1 MVYEAL
7 PRFYPDGIHA
17 KCSLFAIDCEYI
29 EKLRYGLDEGAR
41 SYRCVSA
48 AYHEELEIL
57 SLISGSLEVVI
68 DGNSVILSPGE
79 CAVIL
84 PYREHSGYCPT
95 DGETT
100 KYYCVKI
107 EVGRFLNGTGSL
119 ADELRAISECRFS
132 CPEKIGGEKGSALS
146 RLAEELYGVSD
157 GADRLSPV
165 KQAEKMAVVWKI
177 LAVIVGG
184 ASAGQRTPHRRAEHR
199 LHPPCLLNCRGEL
212 PDRADQPGRRRA
224 DELHADLFLPGFPEM
239 LREELLGVPH
249 RVPRFHGDLYAR
261 AVRDNRRDRGEG
273 RVRRLLLFLECF
285 QAAGGGFA
293 AGIFPR
299 EWIKKRPPFPAAP
312 LAVLSCPRASPTFFR
327 CSSRPWISD
336 SLSSTR
342 RRSCP

>member
-17 KCSLFAIDCEYI
+17 KCSLFAIDGEYI

-41 SYRCVSA
+41 SYRCISA

-79 CAVIL
+79 CTVIL

-95 DGETT
+95 GGDTT

-132 CPEKIGGEKGSALS
+132 CPEKIDGEKGSALS
-146 RLAEELYGVSD
+146 RLAEELYSVSD
-157 GADRLSPV
+157 GADRLSPE

-177 LAVIVGG
+177 LAVIVG
-184 ASAGQRTPHRRAEHR
+184 ER
-199 LHPPCLLNCRGEL
+199 LL
-212 PDRADQPGRRRA
+212 DSGRRIAARNIDFIRRVSSIVEENYQTGLTSRDA
-224 DELHADLFLPGFPEM
+224 AARMNYTLTYFCRVFRKCFGKSFSAYLTEYRVFMATCMRGQCATIAEIAEKVGFDDYCYFSNVF
-239 LREELLGVPH
+239 RRQVGVS
-249 RVPRFHGDLYAR
+249 
-261 AVRDNRRDRGEG
+261 
-273 RVRRLLLFLECF
+273 
-285 QAAGGGFA
+285 
-293 AGIFPR
+293 PR
-299 EWIKKRPPFPAAP
+299 EY
-312 LAVLSCPRASPTFFR
+312 FR
-327 CSSRPWISD
+327 GNG
-336 SLSSTR
+336 
-342 RRSCP
+342 

>member
-17 KCSLFAIDCEYI
+17 KCSLFAIDGEYI

-132 CPEKIGGEKGSALS
+132 CQEKIDGEKGSALS

-157 GADRLSPV
+157 GADRLSPE

-177 LAVIVGG
+177 LAVIVGE
-184 ASAGQRTPHRRAEHR
+184 R
-199 LHPPCLLNCRGEL
+199 L
-212 PDRADQPGRRRA
+212 PDSGCRIAARNIDFIRRVSSIVEENYQTGLTSRDA
-224 DELHADLFLPGFPEM
+224 AARMNYTLTYFCRVFRKCFGKSFSAYLTEYRVFMATCMRGQCATIAEIAEKVGFDDYCYFSNVF
-239 LREELLGVPH
+239 RRQVGVS
-249 RVPRFHGDLYAR
+249 
-261 AVRDNRRDRGEG
+261 
-273 RVRRLLLFLECF
+273 
-285 QAAGGGFA
+285 
-293 AGIFPR
+293 PR
-299 EWIKKRPPFPAAP
+299 EY
-312 LAVLSCPRASPTFFR
+312 FR
-327 CSSRPWISD
+327 GNG
-336 SLSSTR
+336 
-342 RRSCP
+342 

>member
-84 PYREHSGYCPT
+84 PYREHSAYCPT

-132 CPEKIGGEKGSALS
+132 CPEKIDGEKGSALS

-177 LAVIVGG
+177 LAVIVGE
-184 ASAGQRTPHRRAEHR
+184 R
-199 LHPPCLLNCRGEL
+199 L
-212 PDRADQPGRRRA
+212 PDSGRRIAARNIDFIRRVSSIVEENYQTGLTSRDA
-224 DELHADLFLPGFPEM
+224 AARMNYTLTYFCRVFRKCFGKSFSAYLTEYRVFMATCMRGQCATIAEIAEKVGFDDYCYFSNVF
-239 LREELLGVPH
+239 RRQVGVS
-249 RVPRFHGDLYAR
+249 
-261 AVRDNRRDRGEG
+261 
-273 RVRRLLLFLECF
+273 
-285 QAAGGGFA
+285 
-293 AGIFPR
+293 PR
-299 EWIKKRPPFPAAP
+299 EY
-312 LAVLSCPRASPTFFR
+312 FR
-327 CSSRPWISD
+327 GNG
-336 SLSSTR
+336 
-342 RRSCP
+342 

>member
-17 KCSLFAIDCEYI
+17 KCSLFAIDGEYI

-41 SYRCVSA
+41 SYRCISA

-95 DGETT
+95 GGETT

-132 CPEKIGGEKGSALS
+132 CPEKIDGEKGSALS

-157 GADRLSPV
+157 GADKLSPE

-177 LAVIVGG
+177 LAVIVGE
-184 ASAGQRTPHRRAEHR
+184 R
-199 LHPPCLLNCRGEL
+199 L
-212 PDRADQPGRRRA
+212 PDIGCRIAARNIDFIRRVSSIVEENYQTGLTSRDA
-224 DELHADLFLPGFPEM
+224 AARMNYTLTYFCRVFRKCFGKSFSAYLTEYRVFMATCMRGQCATIAEIAEKVGFDDYCYFSNVF
-239 LREELLGVPH
+239 RRQVGVS
-249 RVPRFHGDLYAR
+249 
-261 AVRDNRRDRGEG
+261 
-273 RVRRLLLFLECF
+273 
-285 QAAGGGFA
+285 
-293 AGIFPR
+293 PR
-299 EWIKKRPPFPAAP
+299 EY
-312 LAVLSCPRASPTFFR
+312 FR
-327 CSSRPWISD
+327 GNG
-336 SLSSTR
+336 
-342 RRSCP
+342 

>member
-17 KCSLFAIDCEYI
+17 KCSLFAIDGEYI

-41 SYRCVSA
+41 SYRCISA

-84 PYREHSGYCPT
+84 PYREHSAYCPT
-95 DGETT
+95 GGDTT
-100 KYYCVKI
+100 KYYCIKI

-132 CPEKIGGEKGSALS
+132 CPEKIDGEKGSALS

-157 GADRLSPV
+157 GADRLSPE

-177 LAVIVGG
+177 LAVIVGE
-184 ASAGQRTPHRRAEHR
+184 R
-199 LHPPCLLNCRGEL
+199 L
-212 PDRADQPGRRRA
+212 PDSGCRIAARNIDFIRRVSLIVEENYQTGLTSRDA
-224 DELHADLFLPGFPEM
+224 AARMNYTLTYFCRVFRKCFGKSFSAYLTEYRVFMATCMRGQCATIAEIAEKVGFDDYCYFSNVF
-239 LREELLGVPH
+239 RRQVGVS
-249 RVPRFHGDLYAR
+249 
-261 AVRDNRRDRGEG
+261 
-273 RVRRLLLFLECF
+273 
-285 QAAGGGFA
+285 
-293 AGIFPR
+293 PR
-299 EWIKKRPPFPAAP
+299 EY
-312 LAVLSCPRASPTFFR
+312 FR
-327 CSSRPWISD
+327 GNG
-336 SLSSTR
+336 
-342 RRSCP
+342 

>member
-17 KCSLFAIDCEYI
+17 KCSLFAIDGEYI

-41 SYRCVSA
+41 SYRCISA

-84 PYREHSGYCPT
+84 PYREHSAYCPT
-95 DGETT
+95 GEDTT

-132 CPEKIGGEKGSALS
+132 CPEKIDGEKGSALS

-157 GADRLSPV
+157 GADRLSPE

-177 LAVIVGG
+177 LAVIVGEG
-184 ASAGQRTPHRRAEHR
+184 
-199 LHPPCLLNCRGEL
+199 L
-212 PDRADQPGRRRA
+212 PDSGRRIAARNIDFIRRVSSIVEENYQTGLTSRDA
-224 DELHADLFLPGFPEM
+224 AARMNYTLTYFCRVFRKCFGKSFSAYLTEYRVFMATCMRGQCATIAEIAEKVGFDDYCYFSNVF
-239 LREELLGVPH
+239 RRQVGVS
-249 RVPRFHGDLYAR
+249 
-261 AVRDNRRDRGEG
+261 
-273 RVRRLLLFLECF
+273 
-285 QAAGGGFA
+285 
-293 AGIFPR
+293 PR
-299 EWIKKRPPFPAAP
+299 EY
-312 LAVLSCPRASPTFFR
+312 FR
-327 CSSRPWISD
+327 GNG
-336 SLSSTR
+336 
-342 RRSCP
+342 

>member
-17 KCSLFAIDCEYI
+17 KCSLFAIDGEYI

-41 SYRCVSA
+41 SYRCISA

-68 DGNSVILSPGE
+68 DGNSVIMSPGE

-95 DGETT
+95 GGETT

-132 CPEKIGGEKGSALS
+132 CPEKIDGEKGSALS

-157 GADRLSPV
+157 GADRLSPE
-165 KQAEKMAVVWKI
+165 KQAEKMSVVWKI
-177 LAVIVGG
+177 LAVIVGERLPD
-184 ASAGQRTPHRRAEHR
+184 SGQRIAARNIDFIRRVSSIVEESYQTGLTSRDAAARMNYTLTYFCRVFRKCFGKSFSAYLTEYRVFMATCMRGQCATIAEIAEKVGFDDY
-199 LHPPCLLNCRGEL
+199 CYFSNVF
-212 PDRADQPGRRRA
+212 RRQV
-224 DELHADLFLPGFPEM
+224 
-239 LREELLGVPH
+239 GVS
-249 RVPRFHGDLYAR
+249 
-261 AVRDNRRDRGEG
+261 
-273 RVRRLLLFLECF
+273 
-285 QAAGGGFA
+285 
-293 AGIFPR
+293 PR
-299 EWIKKRPPFPAAP
+299 EY
-312 LAVLSCPRASPTFFR
+312 FR
-327 CSSRPWISD
+327 GNG
-336 SLSSTR
+336 
-342 RRSCP
+342 

>member
-17 KCSLFAIDCEYI
+17 KCSLFAIDGEYI

-41 SYRCVSA
+41 SYRCISA

-57 SLISGSLEVVI
+57 SLISGSLEVLI

-95 DGETT
+95 GGDTT

-132 CPEKIGGEKGSALS
+132 CPEKIDGEKGSALS

-157 GADRLSPV
+157 GADRLSPE

-177 LAVIVGG
+177 LAVIVGE
-184 ASAGQRTPHRRAEHR
+184 R
-199 LHPPCLLNCRGEL
+199 L
-212 PDRADQPGRRRA
+212 PDSGRRI
-224 DELHADLFLPGFPEM
+224 
-239 LREELLGVPH
+239 
-249 RVPRFHGDLYAR
+249 
-261 AVRDNRRDRGEG
+261 AVRNIDFIRRVSSIVEENYQTGLTSRDAAARMNYTLTYFCRVFRKCFGKSFSAYLTEYRVFMATCMRGQCATIAEIAEKVG
-273 RVRRLLLFLECF
+273 FDDYCYFSNVFRR
-285 QAAGGGFA
+285 QVGVS
-293 AGIFPR
+293 PR
-299 EWIKKRPPFPAAP
+299 EY
-312 LAVLSCPRASPTFFR
+312 FR
-327 CSSRPWISD
+327 GNG
-336 SLSSTR
+336 
-342 RRSCP
+342 

>member
-17 KCSLFAIDCEYI
+17 KCSLFAIDGEYI

-41 SYRCVSA
+41 SYRCISA

-95 DGETT
+95 GGDTT
-100 KYYCVKI
+100 KYYCIKI

-132 CPEKIGGEKGSALS
+132 CPEKIDGEKGSALS

-157 GADRLSPV
+157 GADGLSPE

-177 LAVIVGG
+177 LAVIVGEG
-184 ASAGQRTPHRRAEHR
+184 
-199 LHPPCLLNCRGEL
+199 L
-212 PDRADQPGRRRA
+212 PDSGRRIAARNIDFIRRVSSIVEESYQTGLTSRDA
-224 DELHADLFLPGFPEM
+224 AARMNYTLTYFCRVFRKCFGKSFSAYLTEYRVFMATCMRGQCATIAEIAEKVGFDDYCYFSNVF
-239 LREELLGVPH
+239 RRQVGVS
-249 RVPRFHGDLYAR
+249 
-261 AVRDNRRDRGEG
+261 
-273 RVRRLLLFLECF
+273 
-285 QAAGGGFA
+285 
-293 AGIFPR
+293 PR
-299 EWIKKRPPFPAAP
+299 EY
-312 LAVLSCPRASPTFFR
+312 FR
-327 CSSRPWISD
+327 GNG
-336 SLSSTR
+336 
-342 RRSCP
+342 